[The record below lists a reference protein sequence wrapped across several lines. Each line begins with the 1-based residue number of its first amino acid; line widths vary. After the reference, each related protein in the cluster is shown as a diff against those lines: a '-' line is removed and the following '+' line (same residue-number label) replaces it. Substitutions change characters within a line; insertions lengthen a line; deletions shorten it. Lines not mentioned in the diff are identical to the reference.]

1 MRLGLEIELRGLQK
15 AANFHIVGV
24 RQPVRHRGVR
34 HIGDGEH
41 LGADRLVQ
49 LGHTVIQR
57 LDAVTLLLHFREQ
70 GGSVLA
76 LLLEDGDLLR
86 DGVLLGLE
94 RFGLCNRAAALCIH
108 LEQVVKAEFLPAPR
122 NKAGNLFRVFAN
134 TANI

>member
-15 AANFHIVGV
+15 AANLHIVGV
-24 RQPVRHRGVR
+24 RQSVRHGGVR

-49 LGHTVIQR
+49 LGHAVVQR
-57 LDAVTLLLHFREQ
+57 LDAVALLLHFR
-70 GGSVLA
+70 
-76 LLLEDGDLLR
+76 
-86 DGVLLGLE
+86 LE